1 MLEIQLSN
9 YYTANTITFIHS
21 FKMADLNH
29 NTYLSIAYPFLSGG
43 GEMGKR
49 IREKDWSN
57 SALGE
62 PDKWPQ
68 SLRTT
73 VGIVLGS
80 RFPMFLF
87 WGPQLI
93 SFYNDAFRPCLGEN
107 GKHPSIIGMPGE
119 LAWSESWYLIKPFI
133 DRVLIDGETVSSEDQ
148 ITPIF
153 RNKKNEEVYWTF
165 TFSAVKDESEKPGGV
180 LVLCSETIQ
189 KVKSLKETAY
199 NNTSTINN
207 PAAQQY
213 FINGFKDN
221 ENKFRNTLM
230 QAPVGITAL
239 KGPDFIVEMANQIC
253 LDIIGKTEEESI
265 GRTLFD
271 LLPEVKEVIEPLLTM
286 VLSTGMPYITTEF
299 SVPLNRFGKIQNA
312 YFNLNFQPL
321 KESNGTISGVIIIG
335 NEVTSLVKAKYALA
349 ESEKHFRNMLMQSP
363 IPMTIFRGPD
373 FVIEI
378 ANIKMF
384 KNVWRKEE
392 DAVLGKK
399 LLDVFPELKNQGYP
413 EELKKVFNTR
423 ETYRKNESVAYFQ
436 GDDGM
441 RKFYLDYEYAPL
453 FETDGVVSGIMV
465 TVNDV
470 TEKVEARQR
479 LEIEEARLRLAT
491 EGSRLATWDLD
502 IQTSNI
508 VHSARLA
515 EIFGH
520 EGSIIITHQAL
531 RGQIHP
537 DDLHTV
543 VEKAFEDAI
552 KTSIYY
558 YEARVIWPDNS
569 VHWIR
574 THGKVIYNENKLAV
588 RMIGTLLDI
597 TEAKISEQEVA
608 RLAAIVQSSADAIIS
623 KKMDGTITS
632 WNSAAEKMFGY
643 SANEIIGKP
652 IASIIPPDQMDQ
664 EIEILSQIEKGLGV
678 YSFETRRLRKD
689 HTEIDISLTISPIKD
704 TNGRIIGAS
713 KIARDIT
720 RQKQIEKQVLESEEK
735 FRLLASSMAQ
745 LIWTG
750 DAHGNLN
757 YFNQAVYKF
766 SGFNL
771 EQLQNGGWLEIV
783 HPDDREENVNKW
795 MHSITTGEDF
805 IFEHRFRRN
814 DGEYRWQLSRALA
827 QKDSNGKIQ
836 MWVGTSTDIHE
847 IKENEEQ
854 KDFFI
859 SMASH
864 ELKTPITTT
873 KGYIQILM
881 SRYQDNGDAFLNSSL
896 ETVNK
901 QIITLTTLITELL
914 DLSKIKAGSLQL
926 VKEQFCITDLI
937 KEIVKDIQHTAP
949 DCVISFT
956 EKEDA
961 PVYAD
966 KGRIGQVIINF
977 LTNAIKYSP
986 NCRDIAISSKVAN
999 NMVTVAVKD
1008 GGIGISKTD
1017 QLKIF
1022 QRFYRVA
1029 GKDEKTFPGF
1039 GIGLFIAAEIIQ
1051 RHEGK
1056 IGVDSEPGNGSVFY
1070 FSLPLTT
1077 LKK

>member
-1 MLEIQLSN
+1 MPDSN
-9 YYTANTITFIHS
+9 
-21 FKMADLNH
+21 L
-29 NTYLSIAYPFLSGG
+29 NTYLSNKYPFLSGG
-43 GEMGKR
+43 GKLGR
-49 IREKDWSN
+49 LVREKDWSN
-57 SALGE
+57 SAIGE
-62 PDKWPQ
+62 PGKWPQ

-73 VGIVLGS
+73 AGIVLNS

-93 SFYNDAFRPCLGEN
+93 SFYNDAFRLGLGEN
-107 GKHPSIIGMPGE
+107 GEHPYILGMPGE
-119 LAWSESWYLIKPFI
+119 LSWSESWCLIRPFI
-133 DRVLIDGETVSSEDQ
+133 DRVLIDGETVSNEDQ
-148 ITPIF
+148 LTPIF

-189 KVKSLKETAY
+189 KVKSLKETEH

-207 PAAQQY
+207 AAAQHY
-213 FINGFKDN
+213 FINGFNDN

-230 QAPVGITAL
+230 QAPIGITVL
-239 KGPDFIVEMANQIC
+239 RGPDFIVEMANQIY
-253 LDIIGKTEEESI
+253 LDIIGKTEEESV
-265 GRTLFD
+265 GRTLFN
-271 LLPEVKEVIEPLLTM
+271 LLPEVKQAIEPLLT
-286 VLSTGMPYITTEF
+286 LAFSTGTPYITTEF
-299 SVPLNRFGKIQNA
+299 SVPLNRFGKTQNA

-321 KESNGTISGVIIIG
+321 KESNGTVSGVIIIA
-335 NEVTSLVKAKYALA
+335 NEVTALVKAKYALA
-349 ESEKHFRNMLMQSP
+349 ESEKHFRNMVMQSP
-363 IPMTIFRGPD
+363 IPMTIYRGPD

-378 ANIKMF
+378 ANIEMF

-392 DAVLGKK
+392 HAVLGKK
-399 LLDVFPELKNQGYP
+399 LLDVFPELKTQGYP
-413 EELKKVFNTR
+413 EELKKVFNTG
-423 ETYRKNESVAYFQ
+423 EIYRKNESVAYIQ

-441 RKFYLDYEYAPL
+441 RKFYLNYEYAPL
-453 FETDGVVSGIMV
+453 FETDGIVSGIMV

-470 TEKVEARQR
+470 TEKVEARQSV
-479 LEIEEARLRLAT
+479 EIEEARLRLAT
-491 EGSRLATWDLD
+491 EGTRLATWDLD
-502 IQTSNI
+502 LQSSNI
-508 VHSARLA
+508 IYSARLA

-520 EGSIIITHQAL
+520 DGSLIITYQAL
-531 RGQIHP
+531 RQQIHP

-543 VEKAFEDAI
+543 VEKAFEEAI

-574 THGKVIYNENKLAV
+574 TQGKIIYNENNVAIRV
-588 RMIGTLLDI
+588 IGTLLDI
-597 TEAKISEQEVA
+597 TESKINEQEVA
-608 RLAAIVQSSADAIIS
+608 RLAAIVQSSSDAIIS
-623 KKMDGTITS
+623 IKLDGTITS

-643 SANEIIGKP
+643 SVDEIIDKP
-652 IASIIPPDQMDQ
+652 IATIIPPDQMCE
-664 EIEILSQIEKGLGV
+664 EIEILSQIGKGLSV

-704 TNGRIIGAS
+704 STGLIIGAS

-720 RQKQIEKQVLESEEK
+720 RQKQIEKQMLESEEK

-750 DAHGNLN
+750 DANGNLN

-771 EQLQNGGWLEIV
+771 EELKNGGWLEIV
-783 HPDDREENVNKW
+783 HPDDREENLNKW
-795 MHSITTGEDF
+795 MHCITTGEDF
-805 IFEHRFRRN
+805 IFEHRFRRH

-827 QKDSNGKIQ
+827 QKNSNGKIQ

-881 SRYQDNGDAFLNSSL
+881 SKYQNNGDAFLNNSL

-914 DLSKIKAGSLQL
+914 DLSKIKTGSLQL
-926 VKEQFCITDLI
+926 MKEQFYITGLI
-937 KEIVKDIQHTAP
+937 KEIVKDLQHTSP
-949 DCVISFT
+949 DCVIDFT
-956 EKEDA
+956 EREDA
-961 PVYAD
+961 SVFAD

-986 NCRDIAISSKVAN
+986 SCKEIAISSKVAN
-999 NMVTVAVKD
+999 NMVSVAVKD
-1008 GGIGISKTD
+1008 GGIGINKSD
-1017 QLKIF
+1017 QQKIF
-1022 QRFYRVA
+1022 ERFYRVA

-1056 IGVDSEPGNGSVFY
+1056 IGVASEPGNGSVFY

-1077 LKK
+1077 FKK

>member
-1 MLEIQLSN
+1 MSDLHYRTN
-9 YYTANTITFIHS
+9 KVITP
-21 FKMADLNH
+21 N
-29 NTYLSIAYPFLSGG
+29 FLSGG
-43 GEMGKR
+43 GDMGKLV
-49 IREKDWSN
+49 REKDWSTTV
-57 SALGE
+57 LGE
-62 PDKWPQ
+62 PVYWPQ
-68 SLRTT
+68 SLRTAL
-73 VGIVLGS
+73 GIVLS
-80 RFPMFLF
+80 SKFPMFLF

-93 SFYNDAFRPCLGEN
+93 SFYNDAYRSLLIEN
-107 GKHPSIIGMPGE
+107 DKHPLILGMPGE
-119 LAWSESWYLIKPFI
+119 IAWGEIWYSINPLINQ
-133 DRVLIDGETVSSEDQ
+133 VLQEGETMWKENELIPILRNGQIED
-148 ITPIF
+148 
-153 RNKKNEEVYWTF
+153 VHWTF
-165 TFSAVKDESEKPGGV
+165 TYSAVKDESEKPGGV
-180 LVLCSETIQ
+180 LVLCSETTS
-189 KVKSLKETAY
+189 KEKKLKETALIKK
-199 NNTSTINN
+199 NTPKET
-207 PAAQQY
+207 AAQQY
-213 FINGFKDN
+213 FIHSFKDN
-221 ENKFRNTLM
+221 ENKFRDTLM
-230 QAPVGITAL
+230 QALVGITILRGA
-239 KGPDFIVEMANQIC
+239 DFIVEMANQIC

-265 GRTLFD
+265 GHTLFD
-271 LLPEVKEVIEPLLTM
+271 LLPEVKEVIEPLLTT

-349 ESEKHFRNMLMQSP
+349 ESEKYFRNMFMQSP

-384 KNVWRKEE
+384 KNIWRKEE

-423 ETYRKNESVAYFQ
+423 KTYRKNESVAYIQ

-441 RKFYLDYEYAPL
+441 RKFYLDYEYAQL

-491 EGSRLATWDLD
+491 EGTRLATWDLD

-520 EGSIIITHQAL
+520 DGSIIITHQAL

-623 KKMDGTITS
+623 KKLDGTITS
-632 WNSAAEKMFGY
+632 WNGAAEKMFGY
-643 SANEIIGKP
+643 KANEIIGKP
-652 IASIIPPDQMDQ
+652 LSIIIPPDHMEE
-664 EIEILSQIEKGLGV
+664 EIEILSQIRKGLGV
-678 YSFETRRLRKD
+678 HSFETRRLKKD
-689 HTEIDISLTISPIKD
+689 NTEIEISLTISPIKD
-704 TNGRIIGAS
+704 TAGNIIGAS

-720 RQKQIEKQVLESEEK
+720 RQKQIEKQIAESEEK
-735 FRLLASSMAQ
+735 FRLLANSMAQ
-745 LIWTG
+745 QIWTS
-750 DAHGNLN
+750 DANGNLT
-757 YFNQAVYKF
+757 YFNKAVYEF
-766 SGFNL
+766 SGLNI
-771 EQLQNGGWLEIV
+771 EQLQKDGWLQIV
-783 HPDDREENVNKW
+783 HPEDREENLHKW
-795 MHSITTGEDF
+795 MHSIATGEDF
-805 IFEHRFRRN
+805 ILEHRFRRY
-814 DGEYRWQLSRALA
+814 DGEFRWQLSRALP
-827 QKDSNGKIQ
+827 QKDSRGHIQ

-847 IKENEEQ
+847 IKENEQQ

-873 KGYIQILM
+873 KGYVQILM
-881 SRYQDNGDAFLNSSL
+881 SKYKDKGDPFLKNSL

-901 QIITLTTLITELL
+901 QIITLTTLIAELL

-926 VKEQFCITDLI
+926 LKEHFCIADLI
-937 KEIVKDIQHTAP
+937 TEIIKEIQHTAP
-949 DCVISFT
+949 DCVIDFT
-956 EKEDA
+956 NKENA
-961 PVYAD
+961 SVYAD
-966 KGRIGQVIINF
+966 KGRIGQVLINF

-986 NCRDIAISSKVAN
+986 NCNKVTISSKVTN
-999 NMVTVAVKD
+999 NTITVAVAD
-1008 GGIGISKTD
+1008 AGIGISKMD
-1017 QLKIF
+1017 QQKIF

-1051 RHEGK
+1051 RHNGK
-1056 IGVDSEPGNGSVFY
+1056 IGVDSTPGKGSVFY
-1070 FSLPLTT
+1070 FSLNVNN
-1077 LKK
+1077 

>member
-1 MLEIQLSN
+1 MP
-9 YYTANTITFIHS
+9 
-21 FKMADLNH
+21 DLKH
-29 NTYLSIAYPFLSGG
+29 QTYLSTTHPFLSGG
-43 GEMGKR
+43 GEMGKL

-62 PDKWPQ
+62 PGKWPQ

-73 VGIVLGS
+73 AGIVLSS

-93 SFYNDAFRPCLGEN
+93 SFYNDAFRPGLGEN
-107 GKHPSIIGMPGE
+107 SKHPSILGMPGE

-133 DRVLIDGETVSSEDQ
+133 DRVLIDGETLSNEHQ
-148 ITPIF
+148 LTPVF

-180 LVLCSETIQ
+180 LVLCSETIH
-189 KVKSLKETAY
+189 KVKALKETAH
-199 NNTSTINN
+199 NNTSTIHEA
-207 PAAQQY
+207 AAQQY

-230 QAPVGITAL
+230 QAPVGITVLRGA
-239 KGPDFIVEMANQIC
+239 DFVVEMANQIY

-265 GRTLFD
+265 GSTLFD
-271 LLPEVKEVIEPLLTM
+271 LLPEVKEAIQPLLTM
-286 VLSTGMPYITTEF
+286 VLSTGTPYTTTEF
-299 SVPLNRFGKIQNA
+299 SVPLNRLGKTQNA
-312 YFNLNFQPL
+312 YFNVNFQPL
-321 KESNGTISGVIIIG
+321 KESNGTISGVIIIA

-349 ESEKHFRNMLMQSP
+349 ESEKHFRNMVMQSP

-378 ANIKMF
+378 ANIEMF

-392 DAVLGKK
+392 HAVLGKK

-413 EELKKVFNTR
+413 EELKRVFNTG
-423 ETYRKNESVAYFQ
+423 ETYKKNESVAYIQ

-453 FETDGVVSGIMV
+453 FETDGIVSGIMV

-470 TEKVEARQR
+470 TEKVEARQS

-491 EGSRLATWDLD
+491 EGTRLATWDLD
-502 IQTSNI
+502 LQTSNI
-508 VHSARLA
+508 IHSARLA

-520 EGSIIITHQAL
+520 DSSLIITHQAL
-531 RGQIHP
+531 RRQIHP

-543 VEKAFEDAI
+543 VEKAFEEAI

-558 YEARVIWPDNS
+558 YEARIIWPDNS
-569 VHWIR
+569 LHWIR
-574 THGKVIYNENKLAV
+574 TQGKIIYNENNEAI

-597 TEAKISEQEVA
+597 TESKINEQEVA
-608 RLAAIVQSSADAIIS
+608 RLAAIVQSSSDAIIS
-623 KKMDGTITS
+623 KKLDGTITS
-632 WNSAAEKMFGY
+632 WNTAAEKMFGY

-652 IASIIPPDQMDQ
+652 IATIIPPDQMEE
-664 EIEILSQIEKGLGV
+664 EIEILSQIGKGLGV

-689 HTEIDISLTISPIKD
+689 HTEIDVSLSISPIKD
-704 TNGRIIGAS
+704 NAGRIIGAS

-720 RQKQIEKQVLESEEK
+720 RQKQIEKQILESEEK

-750 DAHGNLN
+750 DANGNLN
-757 YFNQAVYKF
+757 YFNQAVNKF
-766 SGFNL
+766 SGLTL
-771 EQLQNGGWLEIV
+771 EQLQNGGWLQIV
-783 HPDDREENVNKW
+783 HPDDREENLNKW
-795 MHSITTGEDF
+795 IHSISTGEDF
-805 IFEHRFRRN
+805 IFEHRFRRQ
-814 DGEYRWQLSRALA
+814 DGEYRWQLSRALP
-827 QKDSNGKIQ
+827 QKDSKGIIQ

-847 IKENEEQ
+847 IKENEQQ

-881 SRYQDNGDAFLNSSL
+881 SKYQDKGDAFLNSSL

-901 QIITLTTLITELL
+901 QIITLTSLITELL

-926 VKEQFCITDLI
+926 IKEQFYITGLI
-937 KEIVKDIQHTAP
+937 KEIVQDIQHTAP

-961 PVYAD
+961 SVYAD

-986 NCRDIAISSKVAN
+986 NCKEITISSKVAN
-999 NMVTVAVKD
+999 NMVSVAVKD

-1070 FSLPLTT
+1070 FSLPLNT

>member
-1 MLEIQLSN
+1 MPDS
-9 YYTANTITFIHS
+9 
-21 FKMADLNH
+21 NH
-29 NTYLSIAYPFLSGG
+29 NTYLSNKYSFLSGG
-43 GEMGKR
+43 GKMGR
-49 IREKDWSN
+49 LVYEKDWSN
-57 SALGE
+57 SVIGE
-62 PDKWPQ
+62 PGKWPQ

-73 VGIVLGS
+73 AGIVLNS

-93 SFYNDAFRPCLGEN
+93 SFYNDAFRTGLGEN
-107 GKHPSIIGMPGE
+107 GKHPSILGMPGE

-133 DRVLIDGETVSSEDQ
+133 DRVLINGETVSNEDQ
-148 ITPIF
+148 LTPIF

-189 KVKSLKETAY
+189 KVKSLKETAH
-199 NNTSTINN
+199 NNTSTI
-207 PAAQQY
+207 
-213 FINGFKDN
+213 K
-221 ENKFRNTLM
+221 
-230 QAPVGITAL
+230 
-239 KGPDFIVEMANQIC
+239 
-253 LDIIGKTEEESI
+253 
-265 GRTLFD
+265 
-271 LLPEVKEVIEPLLTM
+271 
-286 VLSTGMPYITTEF
+286 
-299 SVPLNRFGKIQNA
+299 
-312 YFNLNFQPL
+312 
-321 KESNGTISGVIIIG
+321 
-335 NEVTSLVKAKYALA
+335 
-349 ESEKHFRNMLMQSP
+349 
-363 IPMTIFRGPD
+363 
-373 FVIEI
+373 
-378 ANIKMF
+378 
-384 KNVWRKEE
+384 
-392 DAVLGKK
+392 
-399 LLDVFPELKNQGYP
+399 
-413 EELKKVFNTR
+413 
-423 ETYRKNESVAYFQ
+423 
-436 GDDGM
+436 
-441 RKFYLDYEYAPL
+441 
-453 FETDGVVSGIMV
+453 
-465 TVNDV
+465 VNDV
-470 TEKVEARQR
+470 TEKVEARQSV
-479 LEIEEARLRLAT
+479 EIEEARLRLAT
-491 EGSRLATWDLD
+491 EGTRLATWDLD
-502 IQTSNI
+502 LQTSNI
-508 VHSARLA
+508 IHSARLA

-520 EGSIIITHQAL
+520 DGSLIITHQAL
-531 RGQIHP
+531 RRQIHP

-543 VEKAFEDAI
+543 VEKAFEEAI

-558 YEARVIWPDNS
+558 YEARIIWPDNS

-574 THGKVIYNENKLAV
+574 TQGKIIYNENNVAI

-597 TEAKISEQEVA
+597 TEGKINEQEVA
-608 RLAAIVQSSADAIIS
+608 RLAAIVQSSSDAIIS
-623 KKMDGTITS
+623 IKLNGTITS

-643 SANEIIGKP
+643 NANEIIDKP
-652 IASIIPPDQMDQ
+652 IATIIPPNQMCE
-664 EIEILSQIEKGLGV
+664 EIEILSQIGKGLSV

-704 TNGRIIGAS
+704 STGLIIGAS

-720 RQKQIEKQVLESEEK
+720 RQKQIEKQMLESEEK

-750 DAHGNLN
+750 DADGNLN

-771 EQLQNGGWLEIV
+771 EKLRNGGWLEIV
-783 HPDDREENVNKW
+783 HPDDREENLNKW

-805 IFEHRFRRN
+805 IFEHRFRRH

-881 SRYQDNGDAFLNSSL
+881 SKYQNNGDAFLNNSL

-926 VKEQFCITDLI
+926 MKEQFYITGLI
-937 KEIVKDIQHTAP
+937 NEIVKDLQHTSP
-949 DCVISFT
+949 DCVIDFT
-956 EKEDA
+956 EREDA
-961 PVYAD
+961 SVFAD

-986 NCRDIAISSKVAN
+986 SCKEIAISSKVAN
-999 NMVTVAVKD
+999 NMVSVAVKD
-1008 GGIGISKTD
+1008 GGIGINKSD
-1017 QLKIF
+1017 QQKIF
-1022 QRFYRVA
+1022 ERFYRVA

-1056 IGVDSEPGNGSVFY
+1056 IGVASEPGNGSVFY

-1077 LKK
+1077 FKK